1 MRSSNI
7 NEDADHWS
15 DSLDRLLLSLPSS
28 LTHIPNWCL
37 VEQSAP
43 FRSRVSRLSK
53 QSGQARNRSAHL
65 ICFPSYIPGRNWAGK
80 MLVFKYMLT
89 YWSPL
94 LHFMWKNKLTT
105 LRRLQGPFITGS
117 DVSQQTFTPSFSFL
131 WPSSSSLR
139 AFHAYGGDK
148 SKIMKGK
155 EEKPGEQWGYRSTAL
170 RDPWPKPAPREH
182 PPPHQELRLRAPELC
197 PGRQDRSPR
206 PQL

>member
-28 LTHIPNWCL
+28 LTHISNWCL

-43 FRSRVSRLSK
+43 FRSRVSRLYK

-94 LHFMWKNKLTT
+94 LHFMWKNKLTN
-105 LRRLQGPFITGS
+105 LQDVTGS
-117 DVSQQTFTPSFSFL
+117 LYYGEGCVTANFHPWLLFLLTFLILPSFFSCL
-131 WPSSSSLR
+131 W
-139 AFHAYGGDK
+139 
-148 SKIMKGK
+148 
-155 EEKPGEQWGYRSTAL
+155 W
-170 RDPWPKPAPREH
+170 W
-182 PPPHQELRLRAPELC
+182 
-197 PGRQDRSPR
+197 
-206 PQL
+206 